1 MGPWTRWRRIGVRP
15 GLAFLTGMPDGADN
29 ALVDRMVAERR
40 FAPC

>member
-1 MGPWTRWRRIGVRP
+1 
-15 GLAFLTGMPDGADN
+15 MPPVVLSSAAELGADN